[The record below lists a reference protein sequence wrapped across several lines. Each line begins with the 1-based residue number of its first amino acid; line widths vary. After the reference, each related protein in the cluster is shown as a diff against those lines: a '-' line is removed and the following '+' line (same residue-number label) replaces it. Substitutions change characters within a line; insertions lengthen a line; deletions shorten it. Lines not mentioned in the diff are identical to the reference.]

1 MLDIHII
8 TLIYHHALHHFCI
21 FKKAYCIHVY
31 LQPGGNDT
39 VDKLYPDDQQA
50 RLYYYLPDFDLKMT
64 FHPMDF
70 TQVNAEINRQ
80 IIVRAVSM
88 LELNKKDLVLDLFCG
103 LGNFTLPIATQ
114 CQSVIGIEG
123 SAEMVERAKENAR
136 INCIDNVE
144 FYADDLTNSQD
155 TNSWS
160 QQPFTKIILD
170 PPRSGAIEVI
180 PQLVKLKAE
189 KIIYISCN
197 PATLARDAAE
207 LIAQGYKLNSAGVM
221 DMFPHTTHVES
232 MAEFTLGAALA

>member
-1 MLDIHII
+1 
-8 TLIYHHALHHFCI
+8 
-21 FKKAYCIHVY
+21 
-31 LQPGGNDT
+31 
-39 VDKLYPDDQQA
+39 
-50 RLYYYLPDFDLKMT
+50 
-64 FHPMDF
+64 
-70 TQVNAEINRQ
+70 
-80 IIVRAVSM
+80 
-88 LELNKKDLVLDLFCG
+88 
-103 LGNFTLPIATQ
+103 
-114 CQSVIGIEG
+114 
-123 SAEMVERAKENAR
+123 MVERAKENAR

-180 PQLVKLKAE
+180 PQLVKLKVE

>member
-1 MLDIHII
+1 
-8 TLIYHHALHHFCI
+8 
-21 FKKAYCIHVY
+21 
-31 LQPGGNDT
+31 
-39 VDKLYPDDQQA
+39 
-50 RLYYYLPDFDLKMT
+50 
-64 FHPMDF
+64 
-70 TQVNAEINRQ
+70 
-80 IIVRAVSM
+80 M

-180 PQLVKLKAE
+180 PQLVKLKVE